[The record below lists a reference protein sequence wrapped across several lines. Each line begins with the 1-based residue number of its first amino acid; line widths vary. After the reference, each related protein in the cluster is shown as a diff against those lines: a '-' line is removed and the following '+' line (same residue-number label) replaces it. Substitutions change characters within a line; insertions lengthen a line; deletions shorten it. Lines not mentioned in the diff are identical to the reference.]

1 VGTGSTVSLAIACA
15 RKGGALTLIGN
26 LAQRVEV
33 PLQEIVLGELT
44 LRGTTNASTE
54 WDACL
59 RMLSTG
65 AVNVDALISKV
76 APLSEG
82 TEWFDRLRRAEPGLM
97 KVILQ
102 PEN

>member
-1 VGTGSTVSLAIACA
+1 M
-15 RKGGALTLIGN
+15 
-26 LAQRVEV
+26 EV

-44 LRGTTNASTE
+44 MRGTTNASTE

-59 RMLSTG
+59 QMLSSG
-65 AVNVDALISKV
+65 AVNVDALISTV

-82 TEWFDRLRRAEPGLM
+82 VEWFGRLRRAESGLM

-102 PEN
+102 P